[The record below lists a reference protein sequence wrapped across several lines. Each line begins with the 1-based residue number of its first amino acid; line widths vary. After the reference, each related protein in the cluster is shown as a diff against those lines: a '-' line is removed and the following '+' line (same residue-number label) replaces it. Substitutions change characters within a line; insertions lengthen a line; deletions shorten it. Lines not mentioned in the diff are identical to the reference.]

1 VFIERLWK
9 TIKNEHVYL
18 HAYATVSEAKA
29 KLAVYVELTRFVPG
43 AKWIDDSD
51 IDLYFHHVCNGRD
64 RQGKVISAV
73 GIAGLRERVEPNIDA
88 FAESVS
94 AAARELSRWSGAS
107 VADSWEKA

>member
-1 VFIERLWK
+1 
-9 TIKNEHVYL
+9 
-18 HAYATVSEAKA
+18 
-29 KLAVYVELTRFVPG
+29 
-43 AKWIDDSD
+43 
-51 IDLYFHHVCNGRD
+51 
-64 RQGKVISAV
+64 VISAV